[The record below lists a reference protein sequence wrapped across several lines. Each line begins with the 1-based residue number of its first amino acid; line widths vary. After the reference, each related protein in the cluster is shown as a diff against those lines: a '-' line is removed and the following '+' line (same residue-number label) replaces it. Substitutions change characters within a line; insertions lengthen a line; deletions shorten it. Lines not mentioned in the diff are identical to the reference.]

1 MSIHTLVPYSLLV
14 KAISER
20 AEKALPI
27 FAAAY
32 VASLPWTWLL
42 RSEFAGRIGT
52 FWLISITVVLIVLGA
67 IVGFPKIKSCAITPR
82 SILLC
87 PWTWAV
93 AVLIWSIFSLL
104 WSLEPEFSLS
114 RFLQLTSLV
123 AATWAVSLLRVSA
136 LIKLLGV
143 LAVSAAGVAALFV
156 SQTGSGVR
164 PWLGS
169 MDPNTASFALL
180 IGYVAALTIWAI
192 SSRRGVQVLSLA
204 LSAVLVSG
212 TVVAASRSALL
223 GLVAL
228 YSVLTVAVLLKKIR
242 FRIFVIPLVIALVT
256 ITGTILIAGTIEDNS
271 TVSNEGNASV
281 FDRSFDLSDPTVANM
296 NGRTQVWELYFERS
310 GDWAFKGYGLG
321 IQGANVPE
329 AEFMALDPHSVPL
342 QVGVQLG
349 LVGLTLWTIMALLFL
364 RASFQCPIGRPA
376 FFMWIAVLP
385 LALTTATA
393 DLAIFWV
400 PFALAGHC
408 ISRGS
413 GKEFR
418 ELGQD
423 LPNIH

>member
-1 MSIHTLVPYSLLV
+1 M

-27 FAAAY
+27 FATAY
-32 VASLPWTWLL
+32 AASLPWTWLL

-52 FWLISITVVLIVLGA
+52 FWLIFITVVLIVLGA
-67 IVGFPKIKSCAITPR
+67 IVGFPKIKSCALTPR
-82 SILLC
+82 LILLC

-93 AVLIWSIFSLL
+93 AVLIWSLSSLI
-104 WSLEPEFSLS
+104 WSLEPQFSFS

-143 LAVSAAGVAALFV
+143 LTFSAAGVAALFV

-164 PWLGS
+164 PWLGA

-180 IGYVAALTIWAI
+180 IGYVAALTLWAI
-192 SSRRGVQVLSLA
+192 SSRPRVQVLSLA
-204 LSAVLVSG
+204 LSAVLISG

-223 GLVAL
+223 GLVTL
-228 YSVLTVAVLLKKIR
+228 YSVLTVAVLLKKIK
-242 FRIFVIPLVIALVT
+242 FRVFITPLVIALVT
-256 ITGTILIAGTIEDNS
+256 ITGTIVIAGTIQGTS
-271 TVSNEGNASV
+271 TVSNEGNTSV
-281 FDRSFDLSDPTVANM
+281 FDRSFDLTDPTVANM
-296 NGRTQVWELYFERS
+296 NGRTQVWESYLERS

-321 IQGANVPE
+321 LQGENVPGG
-329 AEFMALDPHSVPL
+329 EFMALDPHSVPL

-364 RASFQCPIGRPA
+364 RAAFQCPIGRPA

-418 ELGQD
+418 ELAQD
-423 LPNIH
+423 LPSIR